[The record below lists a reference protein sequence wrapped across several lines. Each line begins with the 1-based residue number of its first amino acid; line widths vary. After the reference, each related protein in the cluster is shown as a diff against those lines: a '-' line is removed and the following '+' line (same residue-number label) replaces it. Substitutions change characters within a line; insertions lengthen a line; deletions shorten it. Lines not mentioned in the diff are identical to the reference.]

1 MISFLKRVPI
11 KYSIFLCL
19 VALGFGESITFDMS
33 NIDGS
38 ITGRLIQGLIILTV
52 LSIAPSIVV
61 MATSFTRFLV
71 VFSCLRNALGTQQ
84 SPPNMVMASLAL
96 FLTAYVMGPALETAY
111 EQGLKPL
118 INQKIN
124 EEEAFSKIVEPFHK
138 FMGDNVRD
146 KDLELFFNLSKTKLP
161 EKIEQVP
168 LKIMLP
174 AFMISELRRAFE
186 IAFLLFLPFVVIDL
200 VVASL
205 LMAMGM
211 MMLSPVLISLPFKI
225 IFFVLVDGWYLL
237 CGSLIQGFR

>member
-1 MISFLKRVPI
+1 
-11 KYSIFLCL
+11 LCL

>member
-1 MISFLKRVPI
+1 
-11 KYSIFLCL
+11 
-19 VALGFGESITFDMS
+19 
-33 NIDGS
+33 
-38 ITGRLIQGLIILTV
+38 
-52 LSIAPSIVV
+52 
-61 MATSFTRFLV
+61 
-71 VFSCLRNALGTQQ
+71 
-84 SPPNMVMASLAL
+84 
-96 FLTAYVMGPALETAY
+96 MGPALETAY